1 MTTEGESVPP
11 KKYIPSQNTIHLS
24 GKKKNLQEHKD
35 SGIIFILFSVKNA
48 PKITLL
54 KVLLMNRNR
63 NLKKGVGG
71 LVRRQQQA
79 VRLAES
85 RVCTCTRVYKL
96 GLGYCRAHSSALC
109 VFMLQGCGGVSEH
122 TSGPQSQHLAWFVV
136 AAITDYCSLGGL

>member
-24 GKKKNLQEHKD
+24 GKKKKKNLQEHKD

-85 RVCTCTRVYKL
+85 RVCTCTRVYEP
-96 GLGYCRAHSSALC
+96 S
-109 VFMLQGCGGVSEH
+109 
-122 TSGPQSQHLAWFVV
+122 
-136 AAITDYCSLGGL
+136 